1 MGTYPSLIAIRNISM
16 FLIITQHGNISL
28 NGIEWN
34 EISTMDNFGS
44 VIKSYLKAI
53 FAFTNGG

>member
-1 MGTYPSLIAIRNISM
+1 M
-16 FLIITQHGNISL
+16 
-28 NGIEWN
+28 EWN
-34 EISTMDNFGS
+34 KISTMDNVES

>member
-1 MGTYPSLIAIRNISM
+1 M
-16 FLIITQHGNISL
+16 
-28 NGIEWN
+28 EWN